1 MILCRLLYPCSH
13 HTRQKVEICQS
24 HSRNPSTC
32 PVTTTADV
40 AMMWL
45 VYSSLLC
52 ISLYFHPKT
61 TFWTLQF
68 SLAHL
73 KHIVI
78 SFISSFFLFCTVNL
92 LKNLSNQRLKN
103 GDILI
108 QCLLYLLFGRPVIKF
123 MQNGQNKCLSFLL
136 YLAVFKI
143 MNYFPITLYLN

>member
-1 MILCRLLYPCSH
+1 MEIQQIPSAPSLPNQWTKTLGVGPRPRYFPPLYQKTKYRCWKPHQQGMILCRLLYPCSH

-40 AMMWL
+40 TTMWL

-92 LKNLSNQRLKN
+92 LKNLSN
-103 GDILI
+103 
-108 QCLLYLLFGRPVIKF
+108 
-123 MQNGQNKCLSFLL
+123 
-136 YLAVFKI
+136 
-143 MNYFPITLYLN
+143 